1 MLTGVLLIAG
11 CNSSSVRRVSVA
23 YPEHWAAGEYRN
35 CIVDGITD
43 VVNGLPELDCDHEA
57 STTPRS
63 RIFVMDVEF
72 SGRYSGKGDRWTCQK
87 SKESLV
93 CRATSAAQREAT
105 NQSAARQTS
114 PATEFEGV
122 KTTADIAKFSFV
134 NKRCR
139 VWAADGDI
147 DVDQT
152 CLVVKTVNG
161 GLVVIPNEYA
171 DKELQEIA
179 GQLGSQTKDRD
190 RWLQRF
196 YEIGGG
202 EKPQK

>member
-1 MLTGVLLIAG
+1 MWRLPMLTGVLLMVG
-11 CNSSSVRRVSVA
+11 CDSSSRT
-23 YPEHWAAGEYRN
+23 PAAVQRKAAN
-35 CIVDGITD
+35 Q
-43 VVNGLPELDCDHEA
+43 A
-57 STTPRS
+57 SP
-63 RIFVMDVEF
+63 
-72 SGRYSGKGDRWTCQK
+72 
-87 SKESLV
+87 
-93 CRATSAAQREAT
+93 
-105 NQSAARQTS
+105 RQTN
-114 PATEFEGV
+114 PASDFEGV

-134 NKRCR
+134 NKRGR

-152 CLVVKTVNG
+152 CLVVKTVTG
-161 GLVVIPNEYA
+161 RLVVIPNEYA
-171 DKELQEIA
+171 DKELQEIV